1 MKAMISISC
10 VIILLP
16 LFTAAT
22 SPTNDVVSIKVD
34 SVMITNKYDNQYIVI
49 AVEITSATNVL
60 FDSFYGNCSCSIQFD
75 GGRFIEVA
83 SYPAV
88 RLNSEPRHWLRVS
101 PDSPHQHTFSQWQWG
116 GTFAQ
121 TPPTTAVIKVSSRV
135 KVQETWQKCEIT
147 SATCTNIN
155 YSQPTP
161 ARDGV
166 PAAHEE

>member
-60 FDSFYGNCSCSIQFD
+60 FDSFYRNCSCSIQFD
-75 GGRFIEVA
+75 GGRFIEVGPH
-83 SYPAV
+83 PAV
-88 RLNSEPRHWLRVS
+88 LRKSGPRDLLCIG
-101 PDSPHQHTFSQWQWG
+101 PDSPQKHNFGQWG
-116 GTFAQ
+116 GSFAQ
-121 TPPTTAVIKVSSRV
+121 TQPTTAVIKVSSRV

-161 ARDGV
+161 ARDCV
-166 PAAHEE
+166 PAAHEK

>member
-16 LFTAAT
+16 LCTAAA
-22 SPTNDVVSIKVD
+22 SQTNDVVSIKVD
-34 SVMITNKYDNQYIVI
+34 SVMITNKYDYQYIVI
-49 AVEITSATNVL
+49 AVEITSATNIL
-60 FDSFYGNCSCSIQFD
+60 FDSFYRNCSCSIQFD
-75 GGRFIEVA
+75 GGRFIEVGPH
-83 SYPAV
+83 PAV
-88 RLNSEPRHWLRVS
+88 CRNSEPRDWLRIR
-101 PDSPHQHTFSQWQWG
+101 PDSPQQHAFSQWG

-147 SATCTNIN
+147 SATFTNIN

-166 PAAHEE
+166 PATHEE